1 MAKKDL
7 TITSDNNAV
16 GSRSAKI
23 KEHEKALEV
32 LAKAKQIPRKVVFLK
47 QGDSEFSRELKEQV
61 NTSEM
66 LSSRDAAAY
75 LQIAYNSFTRRQ
87 SKTKIPSVKKN
98 GNKKYFKI
106 SDLDRF
112 QSKFT
117 NA

>member
-7 TITSDNNAV
+7 TITSDNNSV

-32 LAKAKQIPRKVVFLK
+32 LARAKQIPRKVVFIK
-47 QGDSEFSRELKEQV
+47 QGESEFSRELKNQE
-61 NTSEM
+61 NTSGM
-66 LSSRDAAAY
+66 LSSKDAAIY
-75 LQIAYNSFTRRQ
+75 LHLTYNSFSRRQ
-87 SKTKIPSVKKN
+87 SKTKIPCVKKN
-98 GNKKYFKI
+98 GNKKYFKV